1 MHEVSLVREMKR
13 LVEQQAEQQQFSRV
27 QSIHIELGSN
37 ACVSKDSLEFAF
49 ESVRFGLLEGTKLAI
64 HTVLAKGCCYACGLS
79 AVMSERIGECVS
91 CGGLVLAEGGAV
103 MRITELE
110 VV

>member
-13 LVEQQAEQQQFSRV
+13 LVEQQAADGQFSRV
-27 QSIHIELGSN
+27 KCIHLELGSN
-37 ACVSKDSLEFAF
+37 ACVSRDSLEFAF
-49 ESVRFGLLEGTKLAI
+49 ESVRSGLLAGTNLAI
-64 HTVLAKGCCYACGLS
+64 HTVLAKGSCSACGLS
-79 AVMSERIGECVS
+79 AVMSERVAECAA
-91 CGGLVLAEGGAV
+91 CGGLMLAEGGDE

>member
-1 MHEVSLVREMKR
+1 MHEVSLVRELKR
-13 LVEQQAEQQQFSRV
+13 LVEQEAKLRQFSKV
-27 QSIHIELGSN
+27 KSIHIELGSI

-49 ESVRFGLLEGTKLAI
+49 ESVRFGLLEGANLDI
-64 HTVLAKGCCYACGLS
+64 HTILAKGCCPACGLS
-79 AVMSERIGECVS
+79 AVMTERLSDCS
-91 CGGLVLAEGGAV
+91 QCGGLIMAEGGNE